1 MKTRSRQL
9 SLDLRA
15 LPRWGGRR
23 AGAGRKPGPIR
34 RDPHRRRPP
43 LARCYPC
50 HVTLRVRHDVP
61 SLRTMRLVRELEA
74 SFRRACERGR
84 FRLVEYSIQTNHVH
98 LLVEAT
104 SADGLGRGMKSLGSR
119 VARAVNRV
127 LARRGPV
134 LADRYH
140 VRVLRTPREVRNAL
154 AYVLLSARRHK
165 ARTAAFASSS
175 YRSGLVGALVRG
187 VVPGFLGAEGR
198 RSCGSGCAPDLAVE
212 NRLAPGGVDRST
224 GGAGR
229 REG

>member
-104 SADGLGRGMKSLGSR
+104 SADGLGK
-119 VARAVNRV
+119 
-127 LARRGPV
+127 
-134 LADRYH
+134 
-140 VRVLRTPREVRNAL
+140 E
-154 AYVLLSARRHK
+154 
-165 ARTAAFASSS
+165 
-175 YRSGLVGALVRG
+175 
-187 VVPGFLGAEGR
+187 
-198 RSCGSGCAPDLAVE
+198 
-212 NRLAPGGVDRST
+212 
-224 GGAGR
+224 
-229 REG
+229 